1 MDKLSPTERSRV
13 MSAVRGKDTT
23 PELIVRRL
31 LHSMG
36 FRFRLHRKDLPGKP
50 DIVLPKYHAC
60 IFVHGCFWHQH
71 PRCKRASR
79 PTSHT
84 VFWNAKLQ
92 GNADR
97 DKKNYR
103 ALKRLGWR
111 VMVIWECQT
120 KNPRTLQD
128 KIFHF
133 LEEQSGTGHVF

>member
-31 LHSMG
+31 LHAMG

-50 DIVLPKYHAC
+50 DIVLPKYQTC

-79 PTSHT
+79 PASNIK
-84 VFWNAKLQ
+84 FWDAKLL
-92 GNADR
+92 GNIER
-97 DKKNYR
+97 DKRNYR
-103 ALKRLGWR
+103 ALKKLGWR
-111 VMVIWECQT
+111 IMVIWECKT
-120 KNPRTLQD
+120 KNSEVLQQ
-128 KIFHF
+128 KITRFF
-133 LEEQSGTGHVF
+133 LADLN